1 MKFEV
6 STAVKI
12 QIKVFWIVMLC
23 SVAAGYQHFEGP
35 CCLHPQ
41 EWSVWCHEVDLHVG
55 AGSRWGRDTCEPRGK
70 QVKPTHGH
78 AIR

>member
-35 CCLHPQ
+35 CCLHLNPEDGGINNSTLLQ
-41 EWSVWCHEVDLHVG
+41 YCTAS
-55 AGSRWGRDTCEPRGK
+55 
-70 QVKPTHGH
+70 
-78 AIR
+78 